1 MKTDWLKKSLYL
13 PLTWFTIA
21 GLAIGS
27 YVWFAEAV
35 EIKWAAFALI
45 FVFIS
50 LGLGGDNFLR
60 AVRTEKRMNE
70 MSAALIRIED
80 SLEEMRK
87 KQEEQSSSGSTIA
100 PTLQAF
106 SQIYLDYLAKQ
117 KSEEEQQN
125 YNDYEG
131 SEEVKMP
138 RIDRVSYQ
146 QYMREYMKA
155 KRQGLTGINKDLV
168 VGVRGFEPP
177 TSASQT
183 LRANQLRHTP
193 PAQSITV
200 RRRNGKSQA
209 G

>member
-1 MKTDWLKKSLYL
+1 MKTEWLKKSLYL

-131 SEEVKMP
+131 SEEVKN
-138 RIDRVSYQ
+138 D
-146 QYMREYMKA
+146 
-155 KRQGLTGINKDLV
+155 
-168 VGVRGFEPP
+168 
-177 TSASQT
+177 
-183 LRANQLRHTP
+183 
-193 PAQSITV
+193 
-200 RRRNGKSQA
+200 
-209 G
+209 